1 MIIKG
6 AGVIRVNEYKR
17 EYPLFSLCVLN
28 CGLCPRYHTNGTS
41 KCPGCG
47 GEDFY
52 LKHPSCAVINCSRKH
67 GNSEYCYQC
76 KLFPCEKYTRP
87 NTSDS
92 FISYINVNTDLE
104 KAKFDI
110 INYKSELNEKVEIN
124 QFLLDNF
131 NDGKRK
137 NFYCLA
143 VNLLELEDLREIA
156 AEIKDKISSMASSDK
171 DKIQK
176 IVLLFQNKA
185 GEYGVDIKLRKQEA
199 K

>member
-1 MIIKG
+1 M
-6 AGVIRVNEYKR
+6 
-17 EYPLFSLCVLN
+17 
-28 CGLCPRYHTNGTS
+28 
-41 KCPGCG
+41 
-47 GEDFY
+47 
-52 LKHPSCAVINCSRKH
+52 
-67 GNSEYCYQC
+67 
-76 KLFPCEKYTRP
+76 FPCEKYTKP

-92 FISYINVNTDLE
+92 FISYNNVNTDLE
-104 KAKFDI
+104 KAKCDI
-110 INYKSELNEKVEIN
+110 INYKSELNEKVEILR
-124 QFLLDNF
+124 FLLDNF

-171 DKIQK
+171 DKIQN
-176 IVLLFQNKA
+176 IVLLLQNKA

>member
-17 EYPLFSLCVLN
+17 EYPLFSLCGLN

-76 KLFPCEKYTRP
+76 KLFPCEKYT
-87 NTSDS
+87 
-92 FISYINVNTDLE
+92 
-104 KAKFDI
+104 
-110 INYKSELNEKVEIN
+110 NEKVEILR
-124 QFLLDNF
+124 FLLDNF